1 MRKCYIALRVNI
13 DFTTLNI
20 RIDAKA
26 GSSANPH
33 ARMYQY
39 SRNWESKCNLG
50 SEDLIFIETESDL
63 WFQDLD
69 VMTLEECAKAERA
82 VQAIKDYL

>member
-1 MRKCYIALRVNI
+1 MNLSIEERWYRIKNTTHVVRPDDLTIYRVK
-13 DFTTLNI
+13 DQKLV
-20 RIDAKA
+20 DK
-26 GSSANPH
+26 
-33 ARMYQY
+33 
-39 SRNWESKCNLG
+39 
-50 SEDLIFIETESDL
+50 DLIFVETESDL

>member
-1 MRKCYIALRVNI
+1 MNLSIEERWYRIKNTTHIVRPDDLTIYRVK
-13 DFTTLNI
+13 DQKLV
-20 RIDAKA
+20 D
-26 GSSANPH
+26 
-33 ARMYQY
+33 
-39 SRNWESKCNLG
+39 
-50 SEDLIFIETESDL
+50 EDLIFIETESDL

>member
-1 MRKCYIALRVNI
+1 MNLSIEERWYRIKSTTHIVRPDDLTIYRVK
-13 DFTTLNI
+13 DQKLV
-20 RIDAKA
+20 D
-26 GSSANPH
+26 G
-33 ARMYQY
+33 
-39 SRNWESKCNLG
+39 
-50 SEDLIFIETESDL
+50 DLIFIETETDL

>member
-1 MRKCYIALRVNI
+1 MNLSIEERWYRIKNTTHVVRPDDLTIYRVK
-13 DFTTLNI
+13 DQKLV
-20 RIDAKA
+20 D
-26 GSSANPH
+26 G
-33 ARMYQY
+33 
-39 SRNWESKCNLG
+39 
-50 SEDLIFIETESDL
+50 DLIFIETETDL

>member
-1 MRKCYIALRVNI
+1 MNLSIEERWYRIKNTTHVVRPDDLTIYRVK
-13 DFTTLNI
+13 DQKLV
-20 RIDAKA
+20 D
-26 GSSANPH
+26 
-33 ARMYQY
+33 
-39 SRNWESKCNLG
+39 
-50 SEDLIFIETESDL
+50 EDLIFIETETDL

>member
-1 MRKCYIALRVNI
+1 MNLSIEERWYRIKNTTHVVRPDDLTIYRVK
-13 DFTTLNI
+13 DQKLV
-20 RIDAKA
+20 D
-26 GSSANPH
+26 
-33 ARMYQY
+33 
-39 SRNWESKCNLG
+39 
-50 SEDLIFIETESDL
+50 EDLIFIETESDL

>member
-1 MRKCYIALRVNI
+1 MNLSIEERWYRIKNTTHIVRPEDLTIYRVK
-13 DFTTLNI
+13 DQKLV
-20 RIDAKA
+20 D
-26 GSSANPH
+26 
-33 ARMYQY
+33 
-39 SRNWESKCNLG
+39 
-50 SEDLIFIETESDL
+50 EDLIFIETESDL

>member
-1 MRKCYIALRVNI
+1 MNLSIEERWYRIKNTTHIVRPDDLTIYRVK
-13 DFTTLNI
+13 DQKLV
-20 RIDAKA
+20 DK
-26 GSSANPH
+26 
-33 ARMYQY
+33 
-39 SRNWESKCNLG
+39 
-50 SEDLIFIETESDL
+50 DLIFVETESDL